1 LRSQKNPVY
10 FFQREFL
17 GKNDSYIQSKK
28 EVSDMVDLA
37 KITKEDAK
45 TAAIEFLA
53 TFAMWTDCFY
63 DGKAGARLLK
73 IDEASYN
80 GGDRT
85 PVSEN
90 DEPTDEEIKSYI
102 AGSHLEDAVFVKK
115 IVQIFDFAKSGI
127 ETEYEDGYGILDLM
141 IEFGS
146 FRHVFRSKPDLC
158 FKDNGINQLDERGL
172 DILLAVTET
181 AYARWSLTEFGSVTL
196 EDMALL
202 AGVSIKTI
210 RNAVSSKGHD
220 KLILSGSKDSE
231 GKLFV
236 DSNEAYRWLVTKRGF
251 TGPFSYDEEPSYQTY
266 EIFGHFRHHCFVLRK
281 LAKFEI
287 TDLSKSMDWDDSLT
301 DAYINLENLVAT
313 ESLELLTPAVLM
325 ALGKFYQSKNLTT
338 FVVEGSKILA
348 SVVAELRAK
357 TLFI

>member
-1 LRSQKNPVY
+1 
-10 FFQREFL
+10 
-17 GKNDSYIQSKK
+17 
-28 EVSDMVDLA
+28 MTDLA
-37 KITKEDAK
+37 KITKDDAK
-45 TAAIEFLA
+45 KAAIEFLT

-73 IDEASYN
+73 IEEASYN

-90 DEPTDEEIKSYI
+90 DDPTDDEIKRYI
-102 AGSHLEDAVFVKK
+102 AESNLEDSTFVKK

-127 ETEYEDGYGILDLM
+127 EIEYEDGYGILDLL

-146 FRHVFRSKPDLC
+146 FIAVFGKRPHLC

-181 AYARWSLTEFGSVTL
+181 AYARWQLTEGSDLTL

-220 KLILSGSKDSE
+220 KLILSGSKDHE
-231 GKLFV
+231 GKLLV
-236 DSNEAYRWLVTKRGF
+236 NYDEAYRWLVTKRGF
-251 TGPFSYDEEPSYQTY
+251 TGPFTFDEEPSYLTY
-266 EIFGHFRHHCFVLRK
+266 EILGHFRHHCFVLRK
-281 LAKFEI
+281 LAILEI
-287 TDLSKSMDWDDSLT
+287 TDLSKSLNWDQSVT
-301 DAYINLENLVAT
+301 DAYTNLENLAAT
-313 ESLELLTPAVLM
+313 ESLELLTPAVLI
-325 ALGKFYQSKNLTT
+325 ALGNFYQSKNLMI

-357 TLFI
+357 TLFV

>member
-1 LRSQKNPVY
+1 
-10 FFQREFL
+10 
-17 GKNDSYIQSKK
+17 
-28 EVSDMVDLA
+28 MVDLA
-37 KITKEDAK
+37 NVTKEDAK

-73 IDEASYN
+73 IEEASYN

-85 PVSEN
+85 PVSE
-90 DEPTDEEIKSYI
+90 DDDPTDEEIKKYI
-102 AGSHLEDAVFVKK
+102 AESHLEDAIFVKK

-141 IEFGS
+141 IELGS
-146 FRHVFRSKPDLC
+146 FRHVFGSRPKLC

-181 AYARWSLTEFGSVTL
+181 AYARWNFVQGGYVSL
-196 EDMALL
+196 EDVALL

-220 KLILSGSKDSE
+220 KLNLSGSKNHE
-231 GKLFV
+231 GKLLV
-236 DSNEAYRWLVTKRGF
+236 DNDEAYRWLVTKRGF
-251 TGPFSYDEEPSYQTY
+251 TGPFLYDEEPSYQTY
-266 EIFGHFRHHCFVLRK
+266 EILGHFRHHCFVLRK
-281 LAKFEI
+281 LANLEI
-287 TDLSKSMDWDDSLT
+287 TDLSTNLDWDESVA
-301 DAYINLENLVAT
+301 DAYINLENLAAT
-313 ESLELLTPAVLM
+313 ESLELLTPVILM
-325 ALGKFYQSKNLTT
+325 ALGNFYQAKYLTT
-338 FVVEGSKILA
+338 LVVEGSKIVA

-357 TLFI
+357 QLFN